1 MFSLKEEC
9 WIPSVSLEAPPT
21 SLRCPMKVFMLFQQL
36 LTSDLP
42 LDQSCHMADV
52 RKHMTEEDGRSE
64 VVTALLPGKRVDSA
78 RDVFLY
84 LIRFFPSDHMKTL
97 NMTSSALF

>member
-1 MFSLKEEC
+1 M
-9 WIPSVSLEAPPT
+9 
-21 SLRCPMKVFMLFQQL
+21 
-36 LTSDLP
+36 D
-42 LDQSCHMADV
+42 DV

-64 VVTALLPGKRVDSA
+64 VVTAQLPGKRVDSA

-84 LIRFFPSDHMKTL
+84 LIRVLFPSDHMKTL